1 MSGAAGLTGVVP
13 ETLPVSFAA
22 ERTSAKD
29 EAGERRTTSDPA
41 PRGTVPKDGPR
52 GIFALSVMIRRPNP
66 FVCSR
71 ESVKKVPDRR

>member
-29 EAGERRTTSDPA
+29 EAGERRITSDPA
-41 PRGTVPKDGPR
+41 PRGTVPKDGSPR
-52 GIFALSVMIRRPNP
+52 NFCAVGHDQTAKSFCVFPRKRQKSA
-66 FVCSR
+66 
-71 ESVKKVPDRR
+71 

>member
-1 MSGAAGLTGVVP
+1 MVP

-29 EAGERRTTSDPA
+29 EAGERRSTSDPA

-52 GIFALSVMIRRPNP
+52 GIFALSVMIRRLDS